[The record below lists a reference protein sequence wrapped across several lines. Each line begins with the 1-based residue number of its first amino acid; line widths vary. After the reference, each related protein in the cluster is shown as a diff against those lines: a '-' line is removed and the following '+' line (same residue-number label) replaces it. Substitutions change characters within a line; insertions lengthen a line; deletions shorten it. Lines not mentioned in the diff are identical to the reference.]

1 MEITEENKAC
11 HPFPFYILT
20 ALHIFAKQNAAA
32 MNIQTQSIYHIIL
45 STLNNENTLV
55 KNGQRVLFKY
65 IWEHLKNKNCEL
77 LRING
82 TANHLHLAVNISPI
96 IPLDALI
103 KDIKQSSTDFIGESH
118 LFPAF
123 AGWQDGY
130 TAFTHSFKEK
140 KELIDYIKKQEEYHQ
155 KSTFEEEISQLIKMH
170 GLA

>member
-1 MEITEENKAC
+1 M
-11 HPFPFYILT
+11 
-20 ALHIFAKQNAAA
+20 
-32 MNIQTQSIYHIIL
+32 SIYTQNLYHIVF
-45 STLNNENTLV
+45 STLNQEETLV

-82 TANHLHLAVNISPI
+82 TPNHLHLAVNISPL
-96 IPLDALI
+96 IPVDALI

-118 LFPAF
+118 LFADF

-130 TAFTHSFKEK
+130 AAFTHSYKEK
-140 KELIDYIKKQEEYHQ
+140 KGIIDYIKNQEEYHQ
-155 KSTFEEEISQLIKMH
+155 KTTFEEEMSQLVEIH